1 MVFNWEKKISSLLGK
16 LNSYLE
22 NVFPNIGKHCGKS
35 LRLDYHVLGSQY
47 SVIELGKLIT
57 YLENIFPY
65 FGNIVEIF
73 ENCLCT
79 NSNFI
84 LGNTFQFWGIFLPML
99 ENVVEII
106 DNLLGFSGKSTH
118 SFLVGIYSTKLTLLM
133 LLGIPSLILLV

>member
-1 MVFNWEKKISSLLGK
+1 M
-16 LNSYLE
+16 
-22 NVFPNIGKHCGKS
+22 
-35 LRLDYHVLGSQY
+35 
-47 SVIELGKLIT
+47 
-57 YLENIFPY
+57 
-65 FGNIVEIF
+65 EIF

-79 NSNFI
+79 NSNCI
-84 LGNTFQFWGIFLPML
+84 LGDTFQFWGIFLPML